1 MNGQMLASLTT
12 SWRLVWVCVLDQTHW
27 RKLAIVDIRKPHLVH
42 RVAIASRARDRQQ
55 KVDVL
60 NH

>member
-1 MNGQMLASLTT
+1 
-12 SWRLVWVCVLDQTHW
+12 LDQTRW
-27 RKLAIVDIRKPHLVH
+27 QKLAIVDIRKPHLAH
-42 RVAIASRARDRQQ
+42 RVAIASLARDRQQ